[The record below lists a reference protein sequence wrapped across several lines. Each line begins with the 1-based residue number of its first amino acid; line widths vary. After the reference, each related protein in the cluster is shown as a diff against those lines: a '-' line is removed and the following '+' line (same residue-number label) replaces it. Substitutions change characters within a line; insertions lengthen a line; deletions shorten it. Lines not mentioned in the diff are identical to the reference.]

1 MANRIFQ
8 IIFSPKPLISKH
20 FSTVHSLSSSSSPVV
35 SSVVSILKH
44 HPSKSRWSELQ
55 SLFPN
60 GFTPSE
66 ASEIIINVKNDAHL
80 ALRFFD
86 WSRDKSLCS
95 HDLLS
100 YSTIIH
106 VLARSRQKG
115 RAEALTRSALRV
127 SDSGVDLFESLVRTY
142 RKCDSAPFVF
152 DLLIKACLDCKKIDA
167 AVEIVRLLQSRGIS
181 PNSRV
186 CNLLIL
192 AVSRHQGADAGYE
205 VYRQIFRVGNC
216 EKLQRSRLVS
226 LNVEIFNSLML
237 SYYQDGEL
245 EKVRMIWN
253 EMAEVD
259 GISPNEYSYG
269 VLMASC
275 CDKGSVEEAEE
286 IWNEMTS
293 KGMEHDVAAFNTMIG
308 GFCRIG
314 DMGKAEDY
322 LRDMVL
328 SGVEATSVTHESF
341 VKGYCRAGDMD
352 AALVASKAMSRGG
365 FVAQGSTI
373 DGLVEALCGRDR
385 VLDGLD
391 VLKGA
396 MENKEFVPAGRSFSL
411 LVKGLCSKG
420 MMDEALNLQTE
431 MASNG
436 FEPDADVYSAFM
448 EGYAELGNREK
459 AESLRNREKAES
471 LRNEMLEL
479 HVNG

>member
-8 IIFSPKPLISKH
+8 RIFSPTRLISKH
-20 FSTVHSLSSSSSPVV
+20 FSTAHSLSSSSSSPIV

-44 HPSKSRWSELQ
+44 HRSKSRWSELQ
-55 SLFPN
+55 SLFPD

-115 RAEALTRSALRV
+115 RAEAVTRSALRV

-167 AVEIVRLLQSRGIS
+167 AVEVVRLLQSRGIS

-192 AVSRHQGADAGYE
+192 AVSRHRGADAGYE
-205 VYRQIFRVGNC
+205 VYRQIFRVRNG
-216 EKLQRSRLVS
+216 ERLQRSKLVN
-226 LNVEIFNSLML
+226 LTVEIFNSLML

-293 KGMEHDVAAFNTMIG
+293 KGMEHDAATFNTMIG

-314 DMGKAEDY
+314 EMGKAEDY

-328 SGVEATSVTHESF
+328 SGVEATCVTHESF

-420 MMDEALNLQTE
+420 MMDVALNLQTE

-448 EGYAELGNREK
+448 EGYEELGNREK
-459 AESLRNREKAES
+459 AESLRK
-471 LRNEMLEL
+471 EMLEL